1 MHGAKKDSAP
11 APCAVPRE
19 EICAH
24 EFYHTY
30 HGHSSA
36 HLNALLRCLPH
47 AHRIFLV
54 GDSSL
59 DNKYWLLSGGPKS
72 TVPACNGYEGIL
84 SPPRSFPDI
93 AHHLNFL
100 LSAQRLPYVA
110 INAAVEESALCERVS
125 PRLLE
130 QDRLVAGAARPGD
143 VLVACAGGNDVV
155 LKPSLALIA
164 SLAAL
169 LACASEASLA
179 AGTAR
184 GLAHFIDLFQAQYGD
199 YLRRLCAGSPSLVI
213 VCMVYYPQHALP
225 GVTSWADT
233 SLSLLGYTRSPETLQ
248 RIMRAVFVHAVSK
261 IAPPT
266 PATRI
271 VPLALFDVLDASSP
285 EDYVQRVEPSALGGE
300 KMARA
305 ILRAMLE
312 SQGGGAAG
320 PPPEGADQHAI
331 LP

>member
-1 MHGAKKDSAP
+1 MIGAEKGSALP
-11 APCAVPRE
+11 APPAFLPRE
-19 EICAH
+19 EISAIS
-24 EFYHTY
+24 FYGSY
-30 HGHSSA
+30 HGHTIG
-36 HLNALLRCLPH
+36 HLQLLLRCLPH

-59 DNKYWLLSGGPKS
+59 DNKYWLLAGAQ
-72 TVPACNGYEGIL
+72 VPACNGLENIL
-84 SPPRSFPDI
+84 TPPRSFPDI
-93 AHHLNFL
+93 AHHLNSL
-100 LSAQRLPYVA
+100 LCAQRLPYVA

-130 QDRLVAGAARPGD
+130 QDRLVAAAARPGD

-155 LKPSLALIA
+155 LKPSLSLIA
-164 SLAAL
+164 SLATL

-199 YLRRLCAGSPSLVI
+199 YIRRLCINSPSLVI
-213 VCMVYYPQHALP
+213 VCMVYFPQHALP
-225 GVTSWADT
+225 GATSWADT
-233 SLSLLGYTRSPETLQ
+233 SLALLGYTRSPETLQ

-271 VPLALFDVLDASSP
+271 QPLALFDVLDASSP

-305 ILRAMLE
+305 ILRAMLQ
-312 SQGGGAAG
+312 SQEGGAPGSLPQGAG
-320 PPPEGADQHAI
+320 QPPALH
-331 LP
+331 